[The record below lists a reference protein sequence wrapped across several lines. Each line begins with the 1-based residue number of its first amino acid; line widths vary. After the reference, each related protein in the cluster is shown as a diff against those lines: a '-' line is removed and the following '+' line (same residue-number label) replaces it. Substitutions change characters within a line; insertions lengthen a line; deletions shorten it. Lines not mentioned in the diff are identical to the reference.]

1 MLQALAAKR
10 LGSDYA
16 SLEERIYTED
26 FATDS
31 YQNLLFS
38 ILLFRK
44 QTLRYPHHIT
54 IVSHAFKRDRF
65 LNIHCRSIGWPLDR
79 ISYVGINPPEE
90 ITAEGELNENE
101 AKAVAAWREDLYGT
115 RHELASKRLKRGWH
129 PLQVEEQPLL
139 HDGDSLEKT
148 VCDLLKYDGGTD
160 GQTLFPEPL
169 PWRS

>member
-1 MLQALAAKR
+1 MLQALAAKH
-10 LGSDYA
+10 LAPDSA
-16 SLEERIYTED
+16 SLEKRIYTED
-26 FATDS
+26 SATDS

-65 LNIHCRSIGWPLDR
+65 LNIHCKSIAWPLDR
-79 ISYVGINPPEE
+79 ISYVGINPPED

-115 RHELASKRLKRGWH
+115 RHELALKRLRRGWH
-129 PLQVEEQPLL
+129 PLQVEEQLL
-139 HDGDSLEKT
+139 LRDGDPLEKS
-148 VCDLLKYDGGTD
+148 VSDLLEYDGGRD
-160 GQTLFPEPL
+160 GQTLFPEAL
-169 PWRS
+169 PWNS